1 MLKFDRQGL
10 IPAVIQDD
18 ATNEVLMVAFMN
30 EEAFDRTRETGYT
43 HFFSRSRNKIWRKGE
58 QSGNI
63 QEVRTIFVN
72 CEENSLLIRVVQHGD
87 AACHTGHRSCYYRRL
102 LPDGTYETVAERLF
116 DPEIVYAHASEDVI
130 MNFTDQDRNGHAERV
145 SRSPERSEGEA
156 SLSPAR
162 ETLSEAKGDKT
173 FPFLPGKTHNHVYDE
188 NTFASLETRLRQ
200 LYGVYLYLRDHD
212 LSEESNTSRLLQE
225 RSQGY
230 LVARLADELQEL
242 GDVQSGEHVHAGR
255 QPDTILEGSQVEYW
269 LLLLAATLNL
279 HYDNFAPH
287 SAILSGYSAGKT
299 QSEGQAIEQRQEC
312 LDLLATNEQSS
323 IVRGLHFGFALIGWA
338 CAEAEVSPLAPAE
351 YDLEQMRRKGLIGQ
365 EYK

>member
-10 IPAVIQDD
+10 IPAVVQDD

-63 QEVRTIFVN
+63 QEVRAIFVN

-87 AACHTGHRSCYYRRL
+87 AACHTGYRSCYYRRL

-116 DPEIVYAHASEDVI
+116 DPEIVYAHGS
-130 MNFTDQDRNGHAERV
+130 
-145 SRSPERSEGEA
+145 EA
-156 SLSPAR
+156 S
-162 ETLSEAKGDKT
+162 
-173 FPFLPGKTHNHVYDE
+173 
-188 NTFASLETRLRQ
+188 ASLETELRQ

-225 RSQGY
+225 RSKSY

-242 GDVQSGEHVHAGR
+242 ADVQSGEHVHTGR

-269 LLLLAATLNL
+269 LLLLAATQNL
-279 HYDNFAPH
+279 RYDDFTPH
-287 SAILSGYSAGKT
+287 SAILSGYYERDKSALYSKQGET
-299 QSEGQAIEQRQEC
+299 TCSINRHSTSCAQGDNIEKRQEC
-312 LDLLATNEQSS
+312 LDLLTANERSK
-323 IVRGLHFGFALIGWA
+323 IARGLYLGFALIGWA
-338 CAEAEVSPLAPAE
+338 CAGAEVSPLAPAE
-351 YDLEQMRRKGLIGQ
+351 YDLEQMRQKGLIS
-365 EYK
+365 KSMVD